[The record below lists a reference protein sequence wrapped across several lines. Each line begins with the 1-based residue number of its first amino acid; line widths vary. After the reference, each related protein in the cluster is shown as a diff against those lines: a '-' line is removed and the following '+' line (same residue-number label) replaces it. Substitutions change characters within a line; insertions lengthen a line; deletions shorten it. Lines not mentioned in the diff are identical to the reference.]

1 MNDIPR
7 VASVPRFART
17 CAFVI
22 AAACLAAACA
32 SSGGSGSKAKDPG
45 KGFQTL
51 DATVIGRDHEAPGS
65 GGSSVGGEGTY
76 YLVFEATEGEAHA
89 TYRFPV
95 TRIQYQR
102 YPEGSHVQLSIT
114 NHELRDIRMI
124 H

>member
-1 MNDIPR
+1 MNGIPR
-7 VASVPRFART
+7 VASVSPFVRPFAL
-17 CAFVI
+17 AI
-22 AAACLAAACA
+22 AAACFAVACA

-65 GGSSVGGEGTY
+65 GGSSAGGEGTY
-76 YLVFEATEGEAHA
+76 YLIFEATEGEAHA

-95 TRIQYQR
+95 TRMQYQR
-102 YPEGSHVQLSIT
+102 YPEGSHVQLSIA